1 MVGDALV
8 MTPGLGRY
16 RLTGVLGRGAMGV
29 VHRAYD
35 PFVDREVAVKELV
48 LPPDLPPH
56 AAEDAVARF
65 YNEARAAGRLSHPCI
80 VTVYDVGEEN
90 GRVYL
95 AMELLEGPTL
105 AEVLARVGSLPPD
118 QAEAVLT
125 QVAEALAAAH
135 AQGVVHRDIK
145 PDNCF
150 WLPDGRVKVADF
162 GIARVG
168 NRSSRTLT
176 GTVLGTPG
184 YMAPEQV
191 RGQAA
196 TPAADVFSWGVLAYE
211 CLTGRPPFGA
221 DEPAAVMYRIVHEDP
236 PDLTILCPDASPSLV
251 AIIGRA
257 LAKNPAERY
266 PDARGLVADLRA
278 GAIPEAVAVG
288 SSASI
293 ERYEGMLSE
302 GLPDQDMPY
311 ADAVAMWEAESF
323 TPVPESPVHGV
334 GQRPRLVA
342 AIVVGIL
349 IVLGVATVVLLVM
362 ARDARASS
370 SLLVSTPVLKLGQAL
385 PHPIESWRRHSGD
398 DWDDRPVA
406 IRTGGGET

>member
-1 MVGDALV
+1 
-8 MTPGLGRY
+8 
-16 RLTGVLGRGAMGV
+16 
-29 VHRAYD
+29 
-35 PFVDREVAVKELV
+35 
-48 LPPDLPPH
+48 
-56 AAEDAVARF
+56 
-65 YNEARAAGRLSHPCI
+65 
-80 VTVYDVGEEN
+80 VYDVGEEN

-278 GAIPEAVAVG
+278 GAIPEV
-288 SSASI
+288 
-293 ERYEGMLSE
+293 
-302 GLPDQDMPY
+302 
-311 ADAVAMWEAESF
+311 
-323 TPVPESPVHGV
+323 
-334 GQRPRLVA
+334 VA
-342 AIVVGIL
+342 AAAGAFAA
-349 IVLGVATVVLLVM
+349 GRVAEF
-362 ARDARASS
+362 
-370 SLLVSTPVLKLGQAL
+370 G
-385 PHPIESWRRHSGD
+385 
-398 DWDDRPVA
+398 PVA
-406 IRTGGGET
+406 GSPSSIPPWALEAAGPVAPAPIRRWSLFTLLFGRRGTDPTMQSAGTGRSCLRCGTEAYPIDRYCGECGAWLGTRS